1 MTPRT
6 QNLLSVAALIAAFV
20 IALLPESASVSPS
33 HAAAAPVHVTS
44 LR

>member
-6 QNLLSVAALIAAFV
+6 QNILSVAALIAAFV
-20 IALLPESASVSPS
+20 IAMLPESRSVPPS
-33 HAAAAPVHVTS
+33 HATAAPVHVTS

>member
-6 QNLLSVAALIAAFV
+6 QNLLSVAALVAAFV
-20 IALLPESASVSPS
+20 IAMLPEAPSQSP
-33 HAAAAPVHVTS
+33 ARTAAAPVHVTS